1 MFRKLCLL
9 ITPIECNPSQIAMD
23 VSINSPLK
31 YYAANE
37 TANERRA
44 NKKPISK
51 AVLHSCPRLR
61 FNTLRVYAAKPQW
74 QRRIHTHTRI
84 IHTHVQTCT
93 RTNKHIQHATCIRHA
108 CRWRTRGGL
117 ERSRLSRVSQP
128 QQTDKRQG
136 GEMVYCRNWKTVQN
150 HSC

>member
-9 ITPIECNPSQIAMD
+9 ITPIECNPSQLAMD

-37 TANERRA
+37 TANEKRS

-74 QRRIHTHTRI
+74 QRRIHTH
-84 IHTHVQTCT
+84 IHASYTHKCKHVHA
-93 RTNKHIQHATCIRHA
+93 RTSTFNTQRASDTLA
-108 CRWRTRGGL
+108 GGGPVAVWNQ
-117 ERSRLSRVSQP
+117 S
-128 QQTDKRQG
+128 TDESSHQSAAANQKRQG
-136 GEMVYCRNWKTVQN
+136 GDGLLSLLGVYCRN
-150 HSC
+150 